1 MSKLNRSR
9 SRSMSGKST
18 ATSTGISL
26 NLPRAGFRRR
36 LGAWSIDAL
45 LVLPLLV
52 AAGYLGYGLAHLLV
66 GVGLLSLGEGATVG
80 EWLAHQLWFSLWL
93 AGVLCSY
100 FVWFWCRDGQTPGMV
115 RFQLRVQN
123 TDGSLLR
130 VGQALV
136 RLATS
141 AFGLGNFMVIFDRRE
156 FLAFQD
162 YWASCETVVT
172 SPAAGR

>member
-1 MSKLNRSR
+1 MSRVSR
-9 SRSMSGKST
+9 SRSKTVAHQPSG
-18 ATSTGISL
+18 ATLS
-26 NLPRAGFRRR
+26 LPRAGFRRR
-36 LGAWSIDAL
+36 LGAWVIDTL

-52 AAGYLGYGLAHLLV
+52 AAGYLGYGVAYLLV
-66 GVGLLSLGEGATVG
+66 SLKLVALNDGATVG
-80 EWLAHQLWFSLWL
+80 QWVAHQLWFSLWL

-100 FVWFWCRDGQTPGMV
+100 FVWFWCRVGQTPGMA

-123 TDGSLLR
+123 TDNSLLR

-141 AFGLGNFMVIFDRRE
+141 AFGLGSCMVIFDRRE

-162 YWASCETVVT
+162 YWAGCEVVVVST
-172 SPAAGR
+172 ALAAAR

>member
-1 MSKLNRSR
+1 MSRVSR
-9 SRSMSGKST
+9 SRSKSV
-18 ATSTGISL
+18 AHQPAGAVLS
-26 NLPRAGFRRR
+26 LPRAGFRRR
-36 LGAWSIDAL
+36 LGAWVIDTL

-52 AAGYLGYGLAHLLV
+52 AAGYLGYGLAYLLV
-66 GVGLLSLGEGATVG
+66 SLNLVALNDGVTVG
-80 EWLAHQLWFSLWL
+80 QWVAHQVWFSLWL

-100 FVWFWCRDGQTPGMV
+100 FVWFWCRVGQTPGMV

-123 TDGSLLR
+123 TDNSLLR

-141 AFGLGNFMVIFDRRE
+141 AFGLGSCMVIFDRRE

-162 YWASCETVVT
+162 YWAGCEVVVVST
-172 SPAAGR
+172 ALASAR

>member
-1 MSKLNRSR
+1 MSKSTRSR
-9 SRSMSGKST
+9 HVLDKS
-18 ATSTGISL
+18 AVSSAGMVL

-36 LGAWSIDAL
+36 LGAWVIDAL
-45 LVLPLLV
+45 LVLPVLV
-52 AAGYLGYGLAHLLV
+52 VAGYLGYGVAHVLV
-66 GVGLLSLGEGATVG
+66 GLGVASLNDGVTMG

-100 FVWFWCRDGQTPGMV
+100 FVWFWCRDGQTPGMI

-130 VGQALV
+130 IGQALV
-136 RLATS
+136 RLASS
-141 AFGLGNFMVIFDRRE
+141 AFGLGNFMVVFDRRE

-162 YWASCETVVT
+162 YWANCEVVVT
-172 SPAAGR
+172 THSASR